1 MKDLVSID
9 RQMQPARSVQRKGYI
24 RVDGTLICTEIVPL
38 QQTGLRVLGI
48 IGSRGSLR
56 LTRDN
61 ERILCS
67 MLGMLCDGCI
77 GNCTCSPCKDA
88 VPRVGAVVRFPC
100 RFRAGSLF

>member
-24 RVDGTLICTEIVPL
+24 RVDGTLLCTQIVPL

-48 IGSRGSLR
+48 IGSRGTLR
-56 LTRDN
+56 LTRST

-67 MLGMLCDGCI
+67 ILGMLFDGCI
-77 GNCTCSPCKDA
+77 GNCTYSPCRDA
-88 VPRVGAVVRFPC
+88 MPMLWAFVRFAC
-100 RFRAGSLF
+100 VFGSVS